1 MGIQLRPYQQEA
13 LDAAWEYVINRDG
26 DPLTVMPTGSGKSIV
41 VGSFIKKVVEEY
53 PGTRVMCATHV
64 AELVEQNHSKL
75 KLLMPDLPIGI
86 HSAGLNKRDMEHDV
100 LFAGVQ
106 SVYRKGDNLR
116 PFDFLLIDE
125 AHLVPKKS
133 EGMYRRLIDD
143 LRANNSDLRILGYTA
158 TPYRL
163 DSGLLTEQPN
173 NIFTSVCYDADVIRL
188 IDEGWLSTIVPHV
201 GKAQYDTS
209 GLRLRGGEFSAPD
222 LNRMLDESEKVTQA
236 AVEEVLAEGADRK
249 SWLIFCGS
257 VKQASLVNEMIRSAG
272 VHSELVTGETRK
284 PVRRS
289 MVERFREG
297 SLRCLINVG
306 VFTTGFDAP
315 NVDLIAMMR
324 PTHSPGLHVQMLGR
338 GMRLSPATGKENCLA
353 LDFGGNVERHGP
365 INRVRIPKKKGTG
378 EAPIKMCPECKYD
391 GIHASALVCP
401 ECGYE
406 FPPRE
411 VTVRGRS
418 LLDIISR
425 TFRQKMP
432 VTSVRYGLH
441 KKNKSNGVSRTLRV
455 DYYAGLSKTASEFIC
470 IEHSGYAGQKAMR
483 WLKARLSEDEF
494 ELLFPLTIEAVLEI
508 KDKIKV
514 PRELLLDTSEKH
526 PKIITHFL

>member
-1 MGIQLRPYQQEA
+1 MIKLRPYQQEA
-13 LDAAWEYVINRDG
+13 LDAAWEYVINKDG
-26 DPLTVMPTGSGKSIV
+26 DPLTVLPTGAGKSV
-41 VGSFIKKVVEEY
+41 VLASFIKKVVEEY

-64 AELVEQNHSKL
+64 AELVDQNSGKL
-75 KLLMPDLPIGI
+75 KTLLPGLPIGI
-86 HSAGLNKRDMEHDV
+86 HSAGLNKRDMLQDV

-106 SVYRKGDNLR
+106 SVYRKGDKFR

-143 LRANNSDLRILGYTA
+143 LRANNPDLRILGYTA

-188 IDEGWLSTIVPHV
+188 IDEGYLSTIVPHV
-201 GKAQYDTS
+201 GRNQYDTS

-222 LNRMLDESEKVTQA
+222 LNRMLEESEKVTQA
-236 AVEEVLAEGADRK
+236 AVEETLAEGVDRK
-249 SWLIFCGS
+249 SWLVFCGS
-257 VKQASLVNEMIRSAG
+257 VKQARLVNEMIRSAG
-272 VHSELVTGETRK
+272 VWSELVTGETHKSARK
-284 PVRRS
+284 S
-289 MVERFREG
+289 MVNRFRG
-297 SLRCLINVG
+297 GKLRCLINVG

-338 GMRLSPATGKENCLA
+338 GMRLSPETGKKDCLA

-365 INRVRIPKKKGTG
+365 INRVRIPQKKKGG
-378 EAPIKMCPECKYD
+378 EAPVKMCPECKYD

-411 VTVRGRS
+411 VTIGGRS

-432 VTSVRYGLH
+432 VTDVRYSLH
-441 KKNKSNGVSRTLRV
+441 KKKKANGVSRTLRV
-455 DYYAGLSKTASEFIC
+455 DYYAGMSKTVSEFVC
-470 IEHSGYAGQKAMR
+470 VEHDGYAGNKALR
-483 WLKARLSEDEF
+483 WLRARLGEE
-494 ELLFPLTIEAVLEI
+494 EMEMLFPLTIDAVLEI
-508 KDKIKV
+508 KDKLKV

-526 PKIITHFL
+526 PKIVTHFL